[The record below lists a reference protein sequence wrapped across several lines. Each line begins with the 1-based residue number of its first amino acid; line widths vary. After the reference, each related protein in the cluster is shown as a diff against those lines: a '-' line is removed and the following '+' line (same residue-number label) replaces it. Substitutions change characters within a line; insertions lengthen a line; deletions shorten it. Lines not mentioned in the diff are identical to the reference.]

1 MNPIL
6 AESLGYPVYREFDIK
21 DESTYTR
28 LVEDA
33 IAYFKEFPASDRY
46 YCWVPGYELISVHR
60 EAIGSLAA

>member
-6 AESLGYPVYREFDIK
+6 AERFGYPVYREFNIR

-33 IAYFKEFPASDRY
+33 KAYFNEFPASNSY
-46 YCWVPGYELISVHR
+46 ICWIPGYELISIHR
-60 EAIGSLAA
+60 DAVNCAA